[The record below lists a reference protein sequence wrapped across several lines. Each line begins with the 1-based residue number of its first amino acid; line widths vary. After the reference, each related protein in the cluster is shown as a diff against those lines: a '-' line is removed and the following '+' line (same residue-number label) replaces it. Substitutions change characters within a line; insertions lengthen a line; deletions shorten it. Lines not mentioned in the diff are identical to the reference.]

1 MSPPRPSLPFRAGA
15 ARVKI
20 TPTEPIWLGGYA
32 SRDRPSQGV
41 ISELF
46 VRALVLETIPGD
58 NMEPERL
65 VILSV
70 DQVGI
75 ARELSQ
81 AITARLAERF
91 GLARERVLLAC
102 SHTHS
107 GPVCDRGLAV
117 IYPLNDAHWATVE
130 RYGAYLLE
138 RTETAVAE
146 ALAALEPVEL
156 FFSGSVAGF
165 GVNRRRI
172 RPGCAHFPAPVD
184 HDVPVLYALD
194 ASGTLKAVVYGYACH
209 TTTLAFDQIS
219 ADYAGFTSEAL
230 ETAHPHAT
238 ALYVAGCGADINPLP
253 RHSVALA
260 RHYGAILA
268 AAVSEAITSPRRVA
282 LTDAPAIA
290 YEEIA
295 LPFEAPATVEEWE
308 RDAAGEEPY
317 RRRWAQLWLERV
329 DQGEPIPEH
338 LAYPI
343 QIWRFGNALTWVV
356 LSAEVCV
363 DYSLR
368 LKALLGPGKTW
379 VSAYAHE
386 INGGYI
392 PSRRLLEEGGYE
404 GGESSIYFSLPAQR
418 YGREVEETLVSAV
431 EQLAASLCHS
441 AG

>member
-1 MSPPRPSLPFRAGA
+1 MSLPRPSFPFRAGA
-15 ARVKI
+15 ARVNI

-46 VRALVLETIPGD
+46 VRALVLETVHSD
-58 NMEPERL
+58 AMEPERS
-65 VILSV
+65 VIISV

-91 GLARERVLLAC
+91 GLARERVLLAY

-107 GPVCDRGLAV
+107 GPVCDRGLQVVYPMDGEQWAV
-117 IYPLNDAHWATVE
+117 VD
-130 RYGAYLLE
+130 RYAAYLLE

-156 FFSGSVAGF
+156 FFSSGVAGF

-184 HDVPVLYALD
+184 HDVPVLHAVS
-194 ASGTLKAVVYGYACH
+194 ASGALKAIVYGYACH
-209 TTTLAFDQIS
+209 TTTLGFNQIS
-219 ADYAGFTSEAL
+219 ADYAGFTSEEL
-230 ETAHPHAT
+230 ETAYPHAV

-268 AAVSEAITSPRRVA
+268 AAVSEAIISPRRIA
-282 LTDAPAIA
+282 LTEAPAIA
-290 YEEIA
+290 YEEIS
-295 LPFEAPATVEEWE
+295 LPFEVLPTLEEWE
-308 RDAAGEEPY
+308 QDAAGEEIY
-317 RRRWAQLWLERV
+317 RRRWAQLWLEKIR
-329 DQGEPIPEH
+329 QGEPIPGH
-338 LAYPI
+338 LVYPI
-343 QIWRFGNALTWVV
+343 QVWRFGNALTWVA

-368 LKALLGPGKTW
+368 LKALLGLGKTW

-404 GGESSIYFSLPAQR
+404 GGDSGIYFSLPARR
-418 YGREVEETLVSAV
+418 YGREVEETLVAAV
-431 EQLAASLCHS
+431 ERLAASLCPS
-441 AG
+441 IG